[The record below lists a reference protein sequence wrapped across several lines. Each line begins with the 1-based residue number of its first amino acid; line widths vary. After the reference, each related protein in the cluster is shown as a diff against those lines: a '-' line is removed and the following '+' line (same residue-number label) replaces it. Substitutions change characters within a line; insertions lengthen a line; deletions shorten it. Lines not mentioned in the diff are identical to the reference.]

1 MMRIGKSI
9 RFNTDIYAFAF
20 VTQLENS
27 LMERILD
34 VVEGKILLDE
44 SIFVPVGVIS
54 PQEQ

>member
-1 MMRIGKSI
+1 
-9 RFNTDIYAFAF
+9 
-20 VTQLENS
+20 
-27 LMERILD
+27 MERILD